1 MRANN
6 EVLGGVS
13 REISGLGTVY
23 NSIQVWMAFT
33 SSNAE
38 FLCLYGRLP
47 GVLTGLGTGS
57 RYLVIAVEPEISR
70 SRDGGEGGGLMSRSD
85 LRAQGN
91 RVVCDRNDPP
101 RPRICTP
108 PTPACLVTADT
119 NDTAAHPDIGL
130 AESQQGPSHASQS
143 PCFEP
148 GAEKTYYQCRFPGSR
163 RRQLLKEPKSSSAAT
178 VLFLLLL
185 PAAWAS

>member
-70 SRDGGEGGGLMSRSD
+70 SRDGGEGGGVSC
-85 LRAQGN
+85 QGQ
-91 RVVCDRNDPP
+91 
-101 RPRICTP
+101 I
-108 PTPACLVTADT
+108 
-119 NDTAAHPDIGL
+119 
-130 AESQQGPSHASQS
+130 S
-143 PCFEP
+143 
-148 GAEKTYYQCRFPGSR
+148 
-163 RRQLLKEPKSSSAAT
+163 EPKGIGWSATEMIHPAPGF
-178 VLFLLLL
+178 VLPPHPLV
-185 PAAWAS
+185 